1 MNNHKTIILFATIF
15 LAVLTFGEGSISG
28 LSPLKGVSWIA
39 PAWGQDEENDDD
51 VNDAEDDDGDDDQ
64 RVVLIDGVPAVL
76 LSAETQAQSGI
87 VIERLASAQYIPV
100 FSAFGRVVDIQP
112 LLVLRARYGEV
123 KTRVQIARA
132 ALAAAKKDAD
142 RLSKLHKDIPA
153 KALQQAEATRKT
165 HLAQLGG
172 AEMALNSIRGETLQG
187 WGPVLTKTALSD
199 DADTLENFI
208 AGKEVLLLV
217 TLPPSHALPPE
228 TTQALL
234 FKGRNKSDPISA
246 SLISPARGTDPVV
259 QGETYYFRA
268 PARHLR
274 LGMGVDV
281 QLSDGKPVTSGVLI
295 PRETVVWYA
304 GKAWAYVQIDDA
316 LFLRRSVAT
325 ERETPEG
332 WFVDEDF
339 APGDHLV
346 VTGAQMLLSEEFRWQ
361 IQGDDDD

>member
-1 MNNHKTIILFATIF
+1 MNNLKAITLFATIF
-15 LAVLTFGEGSISG
+15 LAVLTFGGVS
-28 LSPLKGVSWIA
+28 LPAFFPLKVASWTA
-39 PAWGQDEENDDD
+39 SAWAQGEENDDGVD
-51 VNDAEDDDGDDDQ
+51 DGEADDGDVQ

-76 LSAETQAQSGI
+76 LSAKTQAQSGI
-87 VIERLASAQYIPV
+87 VIEELESAQYIPV

-123 KTRVQIARA
+123 KTRIQIAQA
-132 ALAAAKKDAD
+132 ALAASKKDAD
-142 RLSKLHKDIPA
+142 RLGKLHKDIPA

-165 HLAQLGG
+165 HLAQLRG
-172 AEMALNSIRGETLQG
+172 AEMALGSIRGEALQG
-187 WGPVLTKTALSD
+187 WGLALTEIALSD
-199 DADTLENFI
+199 NADTLENFY

-217 TLPPSHALPPE
+217 TLPLAHALPSD

-234 FKGRNKSDPISA
+234 FKGGSKSDPISA
-246 SLISPARGTDPVV
+246 TLISPARETDPVV

-268 PARHLR
+268 PAHHLR

-281 QLSDGKPVTSGVLI
+281 QLSDGKPVTAGVLI
-295 PRETVVWYA
+295 PHETVVWYA
-304 GKAWAYVQIDDA
+304 GKAWAYVQIDDD
-316 LFLRRSVAT
+316 LFLRRSVVT

-332 WFVDEDF
+332 WFVVEGF